1 MLECHHSHKG
11 GNVDI
16 ARIRKDI
23 PVTRNVIYMNTGW
36 SGPSPARVTR
46 RIQEQLDMEMNSG
59 PATLDTMAHN
69 HEVREELTSAIARL
83 LNAPQESI
91 VLTHRTTHGQTLVLN
106 GMDWNPGDELVTCSL
121 EHSSVMVPSLILQE
135 TQGIKVRIADL
146 DLQDDRETI
155 LSKIEACLSQK
166 TRLVFLSHIQYTCG
180 LRLPVREIAQLA
192 HRRGAY
198 LLLDGAQTAGQIA
211 LDVDDLDCDFYAI
224 PGQKWL
230 LGPEGTGALYIRQEL
245 LSEITPRYPAWGAVS
260 ERNLEDGS
268 VTLDPSSPDKFASRP
283 PSIALEVGMAEA
295 IAYHQE
301 IGGAD
306 IEERSMELAKALT
319 ETLGGI
325 PGITLY
331 RPQTP
336 ELSSGLVTFAV
347 AGKEREQVVE
357 ALWER
362 GIAGRQVQN
371 PDGVRL
377 CTAFF
382 NTEDEIQR
390 VGKALREIAES

>member
-1 MLECHHSHKG
+1 M
-11 GNVDI
+11 DI
-16 ARIRKDI
+16 ARIREEI

-46 RIQEQLDMEMNSG
+46 RIQEQLDREMNSG
-59 PATLDTMAHN
+59 PATLNTIAHTR
-69 HEVREELTSAIARL
+69 EVREELTSAVASL
-83 LNAPQESI
+83 LNASPESI
-91 VLTHRTTHGQTLVLN
+91 ALTHRTTHGQTLVLN
-106 GMDWNPGDELVTCSL
+106 GMDWHSGDELVTCSL
-121 EHSSVMVPSLILQE
+121 EHPSVMVPSLILQE

-146 DLQDDRETI
+146 DPQDDRETI
-155 LSKIEACLSQK
+155 LSRIEACITER
-166 TRLVFLSHIQYTCG
+166 TRLLFLSHIQYTCG

-198 LLLDGAQTAGQIA
+198 LLLDGAQSAGQIA
-211 LDVDDLDCDFYAI
+211 LDMDDLDCDFYAI

-230 LGPEGTGALYIRQEL
+230 LGPEGTGALYIRKEL
-245 LSEITPRYPAWGAVS
+245 IPEITPRYPAWGAVS
-260 ERNLEDGS
+260 EWSRDDGS
-268 VTLDPSSPDKFASRP
+268 VTLDPSSPDKFASHS
-283 PSIALEVGMAEA
+283 PSTALEAGMAEA

-301 IGGAD
+301 IGSDA
-306 IEERSMELAKALT
+306 IEARAMELAKALT
-319 ETLGGI
+319 ETLRGI
-325 PGITLY
+325 RGITL
-331 RPQTP
+331 PGSQAP

-347 AGKEREQVVE
+347 AGKKREQVVE

-382 NTEDEIQR
+382 NTVDEIQR
-390 VGKALREIAES
+390 VGEALKEIAGS